1 MGNEQWAMSNGQ
13 WAMGNGQPASQPA
26 SQWEI
31 WRSGGRFPAV
41 RARLPQGPKCKR
53 SRKTHIEA
61 TFGDPGSNPESTRN
75 RLKIDPKSTQGPP
88 GAPRGSARTIPDAFS
103 GPRPPPRGLQGASGG
118 SQNRPRKTQSSRRGG
133 SRGDLGS
140 ASGTPGTL
148 GARRA
153 GNFRPGSTP
162 KRPEAAVRS
171 DFGTIFGRFR
181 IDFRTDCRV
190 PATLR
195 AESLREGPTSSLYYV
210 FPHETQVGLCV
221 RTAKSD
227 RKSTENRCR
236 SAPGAS
242 RAENRRKSSEIV
254 ESRSRNR
261 PGGARKGRLGPLG
274 APLRKPRGARWG

>member
-1 MGNEQWAMSNGQ
+1 MGNGQ
-13 WAMGNGQPASQPA
+13 WAMASQPA

-88 GAPRGSARTIPDAFS
+88 GAPGGSARAIPDAFS
-103 GPRPPPRGLQGASGG
+103 GPRPPRDLQGASGG
-118 SQNRPRKTQSSRRGG
+118 FQNRPRTTQSSRRGG

-140 ASGTPGTL
+140 ASGASGTL

-153 GNFRPGSTP
+153 GNSRPVSPP

-171 DFGTIFGRFR
+171 DFGMIFGRFR
-181 IDFRTDCRV
+181 IDFRTVCRV
-190 PATLR
+190 PSTL
-195 AESLREGPTSSLYYV
+195 
-210 FPHETQVGLCV
+210 Q
-221 RTAKSD
+221 
-227 RKSTENRCR
+227 
-236 SAPGAS
+236 
-242 RAENRRKSSEIV
+242 SE
-254 ESRSRNR
+254 
-261 PGGARKGRLGPLG
+261 
-274 APLRKPRGARWG
+274 